1 MPDSDEVPDSTEQV
15 PDSTDEAPPRRS
27 AVPPV
32 QIAGPGVSRWAAP
45 AALLISVV
53 AIAVAIWALVN
64 ESSRASAGTRL
75 PGDPKTRVC
84 AAFDTVS
91 KAVPLQTNTEMGPDP
106 VARSSVSANARLALF
121 GGGQYLLNQLD
132 AATPKELADPI
143 RSFANNLRDIGMN
156 ALADAQSSDPD
167 QVFRMAKGDTT
178 RLQIADLCK

>member
-1 MPDSDEVPDSTEQV
+1 VPRVQV
-15 PDSTDEAPPRRS
+15 D
-27 AVPPV
+27 
-32 QIAGPGVSRWAAP
+32 GPGVSRWAVP

-64 ESSRASAGTRL
+64 ESSRASAGTIL

-84 AAFDTVS
+84 TAFDTVS
-91 KAVPLQTNTEMGPDP
+91 KAVPLQTNMEMGPDP

-132 AATPKELADPI
+132 AATPKKLADPV
-143 RSFANNLRDIGMN
+143 RTFANDLRDIGMN
-156 ALADAQSSDPD
+156 ALADVQSSDTD
-167 QVFRMAKGDTT
+167 QVFRMARGDTT